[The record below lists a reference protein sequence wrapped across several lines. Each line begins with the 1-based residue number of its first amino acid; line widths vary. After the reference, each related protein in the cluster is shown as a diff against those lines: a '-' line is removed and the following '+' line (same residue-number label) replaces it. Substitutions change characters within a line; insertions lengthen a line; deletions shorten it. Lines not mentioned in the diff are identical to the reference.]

1 SRGQGL
7 GKGADRASDETL
19 CPDSQARE
27 RSQIGYPARAAI
39 HGSVPRIAGIHL
51 ALAAPVPRQCWKQRK
66 QRLAESG
73 TLNHR
78 SLFWKNALCAYRHPL
93 PSPWLFAR
101 PAIRDKNGA

>member
-1 SRGQGL
+1 MSRADGSRGQGL

-19 CPDSQARE
+19 CPDSQARV
-27 RSQIGYPARAAI
+27 RSPIGHSARAAI

-73 TLNHR
+73 TLQHR
-78 SLFWKNALCAYRHPL
+78 SLFWLTAMSAYRHLL
-93 PSPWLFAR
+93 PGPWLIAR
-101 PAIRDKNGA
+101 TA